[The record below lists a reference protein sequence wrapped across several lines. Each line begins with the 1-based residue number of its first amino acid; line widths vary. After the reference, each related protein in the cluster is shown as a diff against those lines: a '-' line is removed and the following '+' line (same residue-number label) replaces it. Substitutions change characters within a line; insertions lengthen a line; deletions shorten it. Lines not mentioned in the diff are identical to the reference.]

1 MAGAAG
7 LKGRYGRAMPISGR
21 PAWVV
26 AACGLAC
33 ALVVIW
39 TLGPA
44 GGHGP
49 LGGAE
54 TARAQ
59 ADCNGDLDA
68 PEPKAGAPPL
78 VMGIYPGG
86 LAGQIGPPKPPKPE
100 DGAERLDAL
109 ERLRGDREFAVHLYV
124 KFSGDGKSDTDN
136 ARIGR
141 ELDDYMARGY
151 EGELV
156 VTYRPAARRGAPD
169 VADFVAYTR
178 EVVRRFGPDPRF
190 RSIQVTNE
198 VTNDL
203 SPDASDGAFP
213 AARDA
218 LIGGVIAA
226 KEEARRGGFDQLEV
240 GFNWLYRLDPDRE
253 EKFWTYLGEKGG
265 PRFLDAL
272 DWVGVDAYP
281 GTFFPPAVQPGG
293 ERNSLVNA
301 FSVLR
306 ECFLPLA
313 KIPKSVPLHVS
324 ENGYPTSPARTYEQQ
339 EGFLRSMVGTVSEL
353 RGNYNVTDYRW
364 FDLRDGDSG
373 DPDFGQQYGL
383 MRDDYTPKPAFG
395 AYRELVARLG
405 AAPEP
410 GAEPGPVARGRC
422 LARRARVSP
431 RGVAG
436 ARLGRRRNAQ
446 RRRLGVPARFTRRSD
461 RWCVRGGGQVRAVY
475 GARAHTRLVLT
486 TARRHRI
493 RHPPPRG
500 RGVGPG
506 SRRQAV
512 LRAFPGAR
520 TAGSGRL
527 RIGKVLFGLRRGRV
541 RFVAVADR
549 RTLRSP
555 RLLRLGLR
563 RAGAR

>member
-1 MAGAAG
+1 MGA
-7 LKGRYGRAMPISGR
+7 
-21 PAWVV
+21 
-26 AACGLAC
+26 AC
-33 ALVVIW
+33 ALASAFAL
-39 TLGPA
+39 TASLGPA
-44 GGHGP
+44 ATPGPPGGVEP
-49 LGGAE
+49 
-54 TARAQ
+54 ARAQ
-59 ADCNGDLDA
+59 SDCNGDLDA
-68 PEPKAGAPPL
+68 PRPKAGAPPL

-86 LAGQIGPPKPPKPE
+86 LAGQLGPPKPPKPE
-100 DGAERLDAL
+100 DGAKRLAAL
-109 ERLRGDREFAVHLYV
+109 ERLSGDREFAVHLYV
-124 KFSGDGKSDTDN
+124 KFSGDGKSDADN
-136 ARIGR
+136 ARVGR
-141 ELDDYMARGY
+141 ELDDYLARGY

-190 RSIQVTNE
+190 QSIQVTNE

-213 AARDA
+213 GAYDA
-218 LIGGVIAA
+218 LIQGVIAA
-226 KEEARRGGFDQLEV
+226 KAEARRGGFDQLDV

-253 EKFWTYLGEKGG
+253 QKFWSYLGEKGG
-265 PRFLDAL
+265 PRFIDAL

-339 EGFLRSMVGTVSEL
+339 EAFLRSMVGTVSEL

-364 FDLRDGDSG
+364 FDLRDGDSS

-395 AYRELVARLG
+395 AYRELVAALG
-405 AAPEP
+405 APRETDADAGPD
-410 GAEPGPVARGRC
+410 AGPVGRRC
-422 LARRARVSP
+422 LAPRARVQ
-431 RGVAG
+431 RLGVDG
-436 ARLGRRRNAQ
+436 ARVARHQVAL
-446 RRRLGVPARFTRRSD
+446 RRRLGEPSRATRYSD
-461 RWCVRGGGQVRAVY
+461 RWCVSGGGQVRVVY
-475 GARAHTRLVLT
+475 GSRGRARLVLT
-486 TARRHRI
+486 TARGHRT
-493 RHPPPRG
+493 RPPR
-500 RGVGPG
+500 RPRLGPG
-506 SRRQAV
+506 SPRRALV
-512 LRAFPGAR
+512 RAFPRARASGAH
-520 TAGSGRL
+520 RL
-527 RIGKVLFGLRRGRV
+527 RARRAVFGLRGGRV
-541 RFVAVADR
+541 SYVAVADR
-549 RTLRSP
+549 RILRRP
-555 RLLRLGLR
+555 RLMRLYLR